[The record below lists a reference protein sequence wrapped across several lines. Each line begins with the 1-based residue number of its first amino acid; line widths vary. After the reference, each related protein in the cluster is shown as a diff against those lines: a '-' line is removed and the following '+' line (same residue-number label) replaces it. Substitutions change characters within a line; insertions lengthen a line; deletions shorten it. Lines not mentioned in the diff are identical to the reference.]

1 MKYINEIFDLLLDDE
16 TYSKYGITCSAKYWK
31 MGTSYF
37 TMFDRLY
44 ENIKNLDIS
53 KPMKCVFNE
62 KNKTTQGKNKSY
74 KFLIDE
80 INVTPCKV
88 RGYVSDSA
96 IHQYMRSITSFGLGV
111 VEKKYDNNKE
121 FVEKNG
127 EIRLVS
133 NVKELLKKENRL
145 NLIRKIIGES
155 FFSNVQDT
163 RNIAYSIIMEFLFAK
178 NFDFNL
184 LIDKNRIF
192 YWNKL
197 IGKLNKKEIKCASLV
212 TDLDKIKKDIYN
224 QGTIATFKEVIDC
237 LKNEYDTVEKF
248 IEDIWWEYQY
258 KLNNNDNFYDDLIQQ
273 QIMKY
278 NLQAQIVN
286 NRSKFKDNIF
296 NNRKQKGLIN
306 KKDELYTDI
315 VDLNNSKENL
325 LAKFN
330 ECEAAHIYD
339 VYKIKR
345 KIFTNNDQKIILD
358 ISNPN
363 NGLIMKHEYHKSF
376 DRGQWFFDANGN
388 MIVPL
393 ENQEYLFNILNLK
406 RIKINPLVLND
417 KMKQFLAKR

>member
-1 MKYINEIFDLLLDDE
+1 MKYINEILDLLLDQE
-16 TYSKYGITCSAKYWK
+16 TYSKHGITCSAKYWK

-44 ENIKNLDIS
+44 ENIKDIDIS

-62 KNKTTQGKNKSY
+62 KNMTTQGKNDTY
-74 KFLIDE
+74 KFLIDG
-80 INVTPCKV
+80 INITPCKV
-88 RGYVSDSA
+88 RGYVSNAA
-96 IHQYMRSITSFGLGV
+96 IHQYMRSITSFGLGAI
-111 VEKKYDNNKE
+111 EKKYANNKE
-121 FVEKNG
+121 FVEQNG

-133 NVKELLKKENRL
+133 NIKELLKKENRL
-145 NLIRKIIGES
+145 NLIKKIIGES
-155 FFSNVQDT
+155 FFSNVQDM

-184 LIDKNRIF
+184 LVGKNRIF

-197 IGKLNKKEIKCASLV
+197 IGKLNKKEIKCASLI

-224 QGTIATFKEVIDC
+224 QGTIATFKEIIDC
-237 LKNEYDTVEKF
+237 LKNEYDTIEKF
-248 IEDIWWEYQY
+248 VEDIWWDYRY
-258 KLNNNDNFYDDLIQQ
+258 KLFDSDKYYEYLIQQ
-273 QIMKY
+273 QINQK
-278 NLQAQIVN
+278 NIKAQIAN

-296 NNRKQKGLIN
+296 ENRKQKGLIL

-315 VDLNNSKENL
+315 VDLNDNKENL

-330 ECEAAHIYD
+330 EAEAAHIYD

-345 KIFTNNDQKIILD
+345 EIFTTNDDSILFD

-388 MIVPL
+388 MVVPI
-393 ENQEYLFNILNLK
+393 ENQHYLFNVLNLK
-406 RIKINPLVLND
+406 RIKINPLVLNED
-417 KMKQFLAKR
+417 MKHYLSKR